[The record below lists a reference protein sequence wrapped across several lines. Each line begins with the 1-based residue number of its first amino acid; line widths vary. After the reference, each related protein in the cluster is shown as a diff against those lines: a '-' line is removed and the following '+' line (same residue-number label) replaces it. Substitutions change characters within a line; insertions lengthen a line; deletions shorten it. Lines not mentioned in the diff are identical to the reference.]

1 MIYLAKFR
9 FKSKKG
15 KNKFNFITDNSEI
28 LNNETIKGTHIELFL
43 NQKMILDG
51 CVCIIDYQDSYI
63 KLRLKKG
70 SISILGTNFSITNF
84 ENERI
89 TINGNILSIEFCI

>member
-1 MIYLAKFR
+1 MHLARFKFR
-9 FKSKKG
+9 SKKG
-15 KNKFNFITDNSEI
+15 RNKFNFITDNSEF
-28 LNNETIKGTHIELFL
+28 LNNENINGTHIELFS

-70 SISILGTNFSITNF
+70 SILILGNNFLITDF
-84 ENERI
+84 ENQKM
-89 TINGNILSIEFCI
+89 TIKGNIISIEFCV